1 MTAIAD
7 SAIKQTK
14 SARRESAAGPTV
26 SHELEALFADI
37 EETFGDIA
45 EIINDNF
52 ILEVEDSRRD
62 GD

>member
-1 MTAIAD
+1 MTAIAE
-7 SAIKQTK
+7 SVSKQTK
-14 SARRESAAGPTV
+14 STRRKSAADPGSPY
-26 SHELEALFADI
+26 ELEALFADI

-52 ILEVEDSRRD
+52 ILEVEDSRRV

>member
-1 MTAIAD
+1 MTAITEPAT
-7 SAIKQTK
+7 KQAE
-14 SARRESAAGPTV
+14 SARCETAAGPIV
-26 SHELEALFADI
+26 RHELDALFADI

-52 ILEVEDSRRD
+52 ILEVEDSRRL